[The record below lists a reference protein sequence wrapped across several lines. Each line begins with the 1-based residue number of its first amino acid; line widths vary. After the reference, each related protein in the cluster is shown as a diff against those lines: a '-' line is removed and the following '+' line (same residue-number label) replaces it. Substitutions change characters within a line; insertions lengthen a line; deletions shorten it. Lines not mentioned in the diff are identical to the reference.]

1 MAGELFGRVGLGLG
15 FGDLALFKGYAA
27 FTLQWTLT
35 INGVKYVRTH
45 AVTDQELHYA
55 DTEKAMDS
63 LAKTIYEALRED
75 ARKAGHHSKAR

>member
-45 AVTDQELHYA
+45 TVADQELRYA
-55 DTEKAMDS
+55 DTDKAMDS
-63 LAKTIYEALRED
+63 LARTIYEGLRAD
-75 ARKAGHHSKAR
+75 ARKAGHQTESR